1 MAVYKRKDIPWR
13 LIEDKALVV
22 NPETSLI
29 YPFNAVA
36 SRVWELLDGTKSVS
50 DIAAIIVQEFDT
62 DEETALADLADFTR
76 DLEKAGL
83 LQAL

>member
-1 MAVYKRKDIPWR
+1 MAVYKRKDVPWR

-36 SRVWELLDGTKSVS
+36 SRVWELLDGTKSLS
-50 DIAAIIVQEFDT
+50 DIAAVIVQEFDT
-62 DEETALADLADFTR
+62 DEKTALGDVADFIHN
-76 DLEKAGL
+76 LEKAGL
-83 LQAL
+83 VQAQ

>member
-36 SRVWELLDGTKSVS
+36 SRVWELLDGTRSVS
-50 DIAAIIVQEFDT
+50 DLAAIIVQEFDT
-62 DEETALADLADFTR
+62 DEKTALGDVEDFIR

-83 LQAL
+83 LQKS

>member
-1 MAVYKRKDIPWR
+1 MAVYKRKDVPWR
-13 LIEDKALVV
+13 VIEDKALVV

-50 DIAAIIVQEFDT
+50 DMAAIIAQEFDT
-62 DEETALADLADFTR
+62 DEETALGDLADFIH

-83 LQAL
+83 VHAS

>member
-13 LIEDKALVV
+13 IIEDKALVV

-29 YPFNAVA
+29 YPFNTVA
-36 SRVWELLDGTKSVS
+36 CRVWELLDGTKSVS
-50 DIAAIIVQEFDT
+50 DVAAIIVREFDT
-62 DEETALADLADFTR
+62 DDKTAISDITDFIC

-83 LQAL
+83 VQAL